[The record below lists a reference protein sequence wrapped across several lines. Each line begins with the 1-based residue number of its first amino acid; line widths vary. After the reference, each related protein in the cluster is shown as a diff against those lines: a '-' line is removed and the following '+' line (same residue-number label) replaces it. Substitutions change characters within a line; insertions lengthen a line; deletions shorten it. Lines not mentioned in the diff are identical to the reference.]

1 MPTLKARE
9 WISNLPKV
17 YALKKNPKI
26 WRPVLVLSLGACLYK
41 FTSKNMWLYMITHTK
56 TKLPE
61 IQKKKKGTTNKLEF
75 RFSQKLNN
83 RNVVNSIFPISC
95 QRTRRNYNYFPYSSI
110 LHIKMWNLLLCLLW
124 QCWWSPGPRHAGKA
138 HWAALSP
145 YFLHSF
151 ASHLWINTRSKEV
164 TLT

>member
-1 MPTLKARE
+1 MPTLKVRE
-9 WISNLPKV
+9 QISNLPKETCFSPKSGRLPLQV
-17 YALKKNPKI
+17 YLKEHVVAYDSTYENKVTRNPK
-26 WRPVLVLSLGACLYK
+26 
-41 FTSKNMWLYMITHTK
+41 
-56 TKLPE
+56 E
-61 IQKKKKGTTNKLEF
+61 KKRTTNKLEF
-75 RFSQKLNN
+75 CFSQKLNN
-83 RNVVNSIFPISC
+83 RNVVNSVFPVSC
-95 QRTRRNYNYFPYSSI
+95 QRTRRNYNHFPYSSI

-124 QCWWSPGPRHAGKA
+124 QCWWSPGPRHAGKG